1 MKTLRAV
8 DDGEHDER
16 VEEREESAWSELER
30 LHAESGPAGPLRPI
44 GTHWDPLGLTLTVTL
59 SESEVS
65 WGEVSE
71 EDISPLTRSTTLRR
85 QRGEEGSELGERVNE
100 GQNGVS

>member
-1 MKTLRAV
+1 MKTLRVV

-44 GTHWDPLGLTLTVTL
+44 GTHWDPLGHATLTVTL

-85 QRGEEGSELGERVNE
+85 LLG
-100 GQNGVS
+100 GK

>member
-44 GTHWDPLGLTLTVTL
+44 GTHWALTGLTLTL

-71 EDISPLTRSTTLRR
+71 EDIPLTRSTTLKRLL
-85 QRGEEGSELGERVNE
+85 GGKEERKE
-100 GQNGVS
+100 VS

>member
-1 MKTLRAV
+1 MKTLRVV
-8 DDGEHDER
+8 DDGDHDER

-30 LHAESGPAGPLRPI
+30 STRRERPCGTI
-44 GTHWDPLGLTLTVTL
+44 GALTGLTLTL

-71 EDISPLTRSTTLRR
+71 VDIIPLTR
-85 QRGEEGSELGERVNE
+85 
-100 GQNGVS
+100 

>member
-30 LHAESGPAGPLRPI
+30 LHAESGPAGPLRP
-44 GTHWDPLGLTLTVTL
+44 HWDPLGHATLTVTL

-71 EDISPLTRSTTLRR
+71 EDISPLTR
-85 QRGEEGSELGERVNE
+85 
-100 GQNGVS
+100 

>member
-1 MKTLRAV
+1 MKTLRVV

-44 GTHWDPLGLTLTVTL
+44 GTHWDPLGLTVTL

-85 QRGEEGSELGERVNE
+85 LLG
-100 GQNGVS
+100 GK